1 MPAWLLRGLGMA
13 VLHGAAATILAKIAV
28 LRPTDSTVSSSIVIA
43 LLIGAA
49 ALWSAIDAWL
59 RRTDLGRTWFIAAL
73 VAGVVS
79 APLTVIG
86 KAVFVDQTGASALG
100 EALTGGAAFTA
111 LMVLIPAGLGMF
123 VGGRLDP
130 PGAGKK
136 TDESRPAP
144 DDQRASGEPAG

>member
-1 MPAWLLRGLGMA
+1 MA
-13 VLHGAAATILAKIAV
+13 VLHGAAATVLAKIAV
-28 LRPTDSTVSSSIVIA
+28 LHPTDSTVSSSIVVA

-49 ALWSAIDAWL
+49 ALWSAVDAWL
-59 RRTDLGRTWFIAAL
+59 RHPDLGRTWFIAAL

-86 KAVFVDQTGASALG
+86 KAVFVDQTGMSALG

-123 VGGRLDP
+123 VGGRMDA
-130 PGAGKK
+130 PGRK
-136 TDESRPAP
+136 TAKTAEK
-144 DDQRASGEPAG
+144 ASTVEEKGDSAD